1 MRFQAALI
9 TGATSLVLF
18 SGIALAGAYDDCVLN
33 GMKGVSSDAAA
44 RLVAQ
49 SCRNRI
55 TEAKKAKVEAFGSTL
70 SEDEFVYVNGEGS
83 VQTHE
88 DGYFSQ
94 ALKNK
99 SSFKSITY
107 VALNIKDG
115 DYYDYKEAKWGGV
128 LINPEGR
135 AKWESERSRTY
146 FYKLSLKPGNEVRL
160 MFRKPRID
168 AFYAEVTTVL
178 GREAKWSDTISTS
191 AFSSN
196 IKPEPKDPLE

>member
-9 TGATSLVLF
+9 TGTALILF
-18 SGIALAGAYDDCVLN
+18 SRIALAETYDDCVLN
-33 GMKGVSSDAAA
+33 GMKGVSSDVAA

-49 SCRNRI
+49 SCRNKIAETR
-55 TEAKKAKVEAFGSTL
+55 KAKVTAFGSTL
-70 SEDEFVYVNGEGS
+70 SEDEFAYVSGKDS

-88 DGYFSQ
+88 DSYLSQ
-94 ALKNK
+94 VLKNK

-107 VALNIKDG
+107 VALSIKDG
-115 DYYDYKEAKWGGV
+115 DYFDYKEAKWGGV
-128 LINPEGR
+128 SIDSEGR
-135 AKWESERSRTY
+135 TKWENERSHTY

-160 MFRKPRID
+160 MFRKPRTD
-168 AFYAEVTTVL
+168 SFYAEVTTVL

-196 IKPEPKDPLE
+196 VKPEPKDPLE

>member
-1 MRFQAALI
+1 MKFQAALI
-9 TGATSLVLF
+9 TGAIALVLF
-18 SGIALAGAYDDCVLN
+18 SGLALAGTYDDCVLN
-33 GMKGVSSDAAA
+33 GMKGVSSDTAA

-49 SCRNRI
+49 SCRNKI
-55 TEAKKAKVEAFGSTL
+55 AEVKKAKLAAFGSAF
-70 SEDEFVYVNGEGS
+70 SEDEFVYVTGKDS

-94 ALKNK
+94 AIRNK

-128 LINPEGR
+128 SIDSEGR
-135 AKWESERSRTY
+135 TKWENERSHTY

-160 MFRKPRID
+160 MFRKPRTD
-168 AFYAEVTTVL
+168 SFYAEVTTVL

-196 IKPEPKDPLE
+196 VKPEPKDPLE